1 MIIGGRSR
9 LFRAPCSP
17 RLAPP
22 GPLELDA
29 ALLALFLGAL
39 HAFTAVRLD
48 EPADIVASVIIG
60 DLFTRLNVLDGA
72 NEHLAIASPVGLAI
86 GAARVISVASNVLA
100 TRSVDGP
107 AAVDLVQIFGVL
119 RLHRLGLLV
128 VEAAAGIFNDEG
140 SLRDRCGSEQ
150 TQAGAGTADTK
161 RFSLTWHASQ
171 LHADSQQSHWRRTS

>member
-9 LFRAPCSP
+9 HCCAFGSA
-17 RLAPP
+17 RLAPL
-22 GPLELDA
+22 GRLQLGA
-29 ALLALFLGAL
+29 ALLAPFLGAL

-128 VEAAAGIFNDEG
+128 VEAAAGIFDDEG
-140 SLRDRCGSEQ
+140 TLRDWCGSEQ
-150 TQAGAGTADTK
+150 TQPGARTAATK
-161 RFSLTWHASQ
+161 RFLLTRHASQ
-171 LHADSQQSHWRRTS
+171 LHADSQRGNW